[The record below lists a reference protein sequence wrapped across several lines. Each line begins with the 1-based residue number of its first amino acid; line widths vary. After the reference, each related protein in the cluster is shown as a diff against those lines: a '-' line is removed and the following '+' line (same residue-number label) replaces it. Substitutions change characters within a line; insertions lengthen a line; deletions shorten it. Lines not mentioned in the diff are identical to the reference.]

1 MSVGK
6 PDTTNIAPDQ
16 LPDEVLSNSTPPAA
30 ERVGPLP
37 RAWAATRPY
46 RPVLLLTIG
55 LFVVVS
61 FTTSDFFTNAN
72 VQNLLIDVSVLWM
85 IALAQTF
92 ALLAGGADLS
102 SGAIVTLI
110 GLFLAKTLGIMPDG
124 LAIVLA
130 LVAGAAIGGLVNGVL
145 IGWLGLSFF
154 VVTLGSLTAL
164 GGVVILWSSGNS
176 VAINSAPILW
186 LVSTDFLGVAMPI
199 WLMLVTFL
207 ASLFLQR
214 KTYFGRNVYAVGGSA
229 TAARLSGIRVERTV
243 VLVYALLGFAA
254 ALGGILA
261 VGLSGA
267 DSPNANSTLAL
278 QAIAAVLLGGTP
290 LFGGSGS
297 VVGTALGVLFLG
309 VLENT
314 LNLVGVAS
322 AWQSVVTGAILII
335 AVATVPGAQGTAQM
349 KLVLARLR
357 ARRTSALGSESAD

>member
-6 PDTTNIAPDQ
+6 HDTTSAAPDR
-16 LPDEVLSNSTPPAA
+16 PADDVLYSPMPSPAQ
-30 ERVGPLP
+30 RVSPLP

-72 VQNLLIDVSVLWM
+72 IQNLLIDVSVLWM
-85 IALAQTF
+85 IGLAQTF

-124 LAIVLA
+124 LAIILA
-130 LVAGAAIGGLVNGVL
+130 LVAGAALGGLVNGVL

-164 GGVVILWSSGNS
+164 GGVIILWSGGNS
-176 VAINSAPILW
+176 VAIDSAPIFW
-186 LVSTDFLGVAMPI
+186 LISTDFLGVAMPI

-229 TAARLSGIRVERTV
+229 SAARLSGIRVERTV

-267 DSPNANSTLAL
+267 DTPNANSTLAL

-290 LFGGSGS
+290 LFGGAGS

-357 ARRTSALGSESAD
+357 ARRAGALGNESAG